1 VDPNALIQAVDA
13 SIDEALVLI
22 QDIDMTTLDPIVAQA
37 LALVQAAGVTID
49 EYMEA
54 CGIYDA
60 DEPAVMAQEGQ
71 EDPQVEMESA
81 ALPMRAVVPTE
92 NLLRATMGGVELRE
106 NAEGAPVLYGHFSM
120 FNQPYEIDSAYEGRF
135 LEMIDPK
142 AFAETIQADKS
153 NMRVLYDHGFDPA
166 IGNKPLGPIEV
177 LQCDAQGAYY
187 EVPLLDTDYN
197 RNFVL
202 PALRGQLMDGRQVG
216 SVLGASFR
224 FQVQDEQWTYPE
236 ARTSSNPEMLPERR
250 ITRAKVF
257 EFGPVTF
264 PANPGAT
271 AGVRSL
277 TDEFIDKLHHDPK
290 FVARMTERVGAT
302 VVERMLAATPGD
314 ARNAQAPSTAK
325 KEVTASADG
334 QRTPRSTSQRRALA
348 ILAGA
353 MNPLEGK

>member
-1 VDPNALIQAVDA
+1 MDPNALIQAVDA

-22 QDIDMTTLDPIVAQA
+22 QDIDMATLDPAVAQA

-49 EYMEA
+49 EFMEA
-54 CGIYDA
+54 VGIYDA
-60 DEPAVMAQEGQ
+60 DDAGTMAEEG
-71 EDPQVEMESA
+71 EDDPQTEMESA
-81 ALPMRAVVPTE
+81 SVPMRSTAPTE
-92 NLLRATMGGVELRE
+92 NLLRATMGGVELRDD
-106 NAEGAPVLYGHFSM
+106 ALGAPVLYGHFSM
-120 FNQPYEIDSAYEGRF
+120 FDQPYEIDSAYEGRF
-135 LEMIDPK
+135 LEIVDPK
-142 AFAETIQADKS
+142 AFAETIQADKG

-177 LQCDAQGAYY
+177 LRSDEQGAYY

-216 SVLGASFR
+216 SQLGASFR
-224 FQVQDEQWTYPE
+224 FAVQDETWTYPE
-236 ARTSSNPEMLPERR
+236 TRSSTNPDMLPERR

-277 TDEFIDKLHHDPK
+277 TDEFINKLHHDPK
-290 FVARMTERVGAT
+290 FVARMTERVGAA
-302 VVERMLAATPGD
+302 VVERMLQATPGD
-314 ARNAQAPSTAK
+314 ARDADAPSTAN
-325 KEVTASADG
+325 EVTASADG

-353 MNPLEGK
+353 LNPLEGK

>member
-1 VDPNALIQAVDA
+1 MDPNALIQAVDA

-22 QDIDMTTLDPIVAQA
+22 QDIDVTTLDPKVAQA
-37 LALVQAAGVTID
+37 LALVQAAGTTID
-49 EYMEA
+49 EFMEA
-54 CGIYDA
+54 TGIYDA
-60 DEPAVMAQEGQ
+60 DDAATMSQEGDDGD
-71 EDPQVEMESA
+71 ET
-81 ALPMRAVVPTE
+81 PMRSTVPTE
-92 NLLRATMGGVELRE
+92 NLLRATMGGVELRD
-106 NAEGAPVLYGHFSM
+106 NADGAPVLYGHFSM
-120 FNQPYEIDSAYEGRF
+120 FDQPYEIDSAYEGRF
-135 LEMIDPK
+135 LEIIDPK

-177 LQCDAQGAYY
+177 LRSDEQGAYY

-236 ARTSSNPEMLPERR
+236 ARTSTNPEMLPERR

-290 FVARMTERVGAT
+290 FVARMTERVGAA
-302 VVERMLAATPGD
+302 VVERMLQATPGD
-314 ARNAQAPSTAK
+314 ARNAATSSTAK
-325 KEVTASADG
+325 KEVAASADG

>member
-13 SIDEALVLI
+13 SIDEALVLV
-22 QDIDMTTLDPIVAQA
+22 QDIDVSTLDPKVAQA
-37 LALVQAAGVTID
+37 LALLQAAGTTID
-49 EYMEA
+49 EFMEA
-54 CGIYDA
+54 VGIYDA
-60 DEPAVMAQEGQ
+60 DDPQTMQQEGDDA
-71 EDPQVEMESA
+71 EETPMRSA
-81 ALPMRAVVPTE
+81 APTE
-92 NLLRATMGGVELRE
+92 NLLRATMGGVELRD
-106 NAEGAPVLYGHFSM
+106 NTDGAPVLYGHFSM
-120 FNQPYEIDSAYEGRF
+120 FDQPYEIDSAYEGRF
-135 LEMIDPK
+135 LEIIDPK

-314 ARNAQAPSTAK
+314 ARSAQAPSTAK

>member
-1 VDPNALIQAVDA
+1 MDPNALIQAVDA

-22 QDIDMTTLDPIVAQA
+22 QDIDLTTLDPAVAQA
-37 LALVQAAGVTID
+37 LALVQAAGCVID
-49 EYMEA
+49 EFMEA
-54 CGIYDA
+54 AGIYDA
-60 DEPAVMAQEGQ
+60 DDPATMAQEG
-71 EDPQVEMESA
+71 ENVPEVETESA
-81 ALPMRAVVPTE
+81 SVPMRSTVPTE
-92 NLLRATMGGVELRE
+92 NLLRATMGGVELRDG
-106 NAEGAPVLYGHFSM
+106 ADGAPVLFGHFSM

-135 LEMIDPK
+135 LEIVDPK

-177 LQCDAQGAYY
+177 LRSDEAGAYY

-236 ARTSSNPEMLPERR
+236 TRSSSNPDMLPERR

-264 PANPGAT
+264 PANPSAT

-290 FVARMTERVGAT
+290 FVARMTERVGAA
-302 VVERMLAATPGD
+302 VVERMLQATPGD
-314 ARNAQAPSTAK
+314 ARNADASSTAT
-325 KEVTASADG
+325 KEVAASADG
-334 QRTPRSTSQRRALA
+334 QRAPRSASQRRALA